1 VIVIATSALGVVSAV
16 VVSVVDSV
24 VSAVVVVVVSS
35 VELVS
40 SEPQAAAMSDK
51 LTASAAT
58 VAPRLEILT

>member
-1 VIVIATSALGVVSAV
+1 VIVIAASVLGVVSAV

-24 VSAVVVVVVSS
+24 AASVVVVSPD
-35 VELVS
+35 ELLS

>member
-24 VSAVVVVVVSS
+24 VSAVVVVVSS
-35 VELVS
+35 VELLS